1 MRILLFLLLNGLAV
15 LVAANLLSGVTVDG
29 YLSAIIVGLVL
40 GLVNLFI
47 RPIITILT
55 LPITIITLGLFLLI
69 INAAMVLLVDAI
81 VPSFEVAGWGAA
93 ILFAI
98 VLWVLNIIIDAV
110 LDKD

>member
-1 MRILLFLLLNGLAV
+1 MRILLFILLNGLAV
-15 LVAANLLSGVTVDG
+15 LVASNLLSGVAVDG

-55 LPITIITLGLFLLI
+55 LPITIITLGLFLLF
-69 INAAMVLLVDAI
+69 INAAMVLLVDWL
-81 VPSFEVAGWGAA
+81 VPSFNVAGWGSA

-98 VLWVLNIIIDAV
+98 VLWVLNMIIDAV
-110 LDKD
+110 MDKD